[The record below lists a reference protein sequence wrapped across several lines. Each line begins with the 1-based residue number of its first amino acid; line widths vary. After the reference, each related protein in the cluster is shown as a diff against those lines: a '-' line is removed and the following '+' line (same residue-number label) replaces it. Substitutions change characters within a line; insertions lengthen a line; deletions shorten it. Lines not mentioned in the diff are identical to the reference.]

1 MMINNVEEKI
11 ENGSPF
17 CTLDGYENW
26 YNHYGKIIE
35 IPQELK

>member
-1 MMINNVEEKI
+1 MLKRKLRMEV
-11 ENGSPF
+11 P